1 MRYTHT
7 HTHTHTHSYTR
18 THTHTHLYTHTL
30 VHTHTHRDRE
40 KRANQTRTERVRKF
54 RVEGYGLTADLNVS
68 VVGAFPT
75 WIVGEFQTDGP
86 EGGVARSPHVLHVH
100 GGSFRRQMSI
110 LGWSGR
116 EGEYSFRRSGRF
128 AGVGGG
134 EGVETG
140 ACTFGELEQWLQPVK
155 LTEYWCDVHSW
166 S

>member
-1 MRYTHT
+1 M
-7 HTHTHTHSYTR
+7 
-18 THTHTHLYTHTL
+18 
-30 VHTHTHRDRE
+30 
-40 KRANQTRTERVRKF
+40 
-54 RVEGYGLTADLNVS
+54 TADLNVS

-75 WIVGEFQTDGP
+75 WIVSEFQTDGP
-86 EGGVARSPHVLHVH
+86 EGGVARSPHVLHLH

-134 EGVETG
+134 DGVETG
-140 ACTFGELEQWLQPVK
+140 ACIFGELEQWLQPVK

-166 S
+166 SYTDYRTGCAVWLLLDGKRTRKLYSPRDDERR